1 MIKSKDCL
9 IAGGVISA
17 LISLLHVVL
26 ALKPELYRYIV
37 PGQESALAQMAEQG
51 ASLTTL
57 ASAALALI
65 FAVWALYA
73 FSGAGLIGPLPGL
86 RAILIA
92 TGVIY
97 ILRALFLP
105 SEINMVLTQGYPFR
119 FVAFS
124 TLSLMTGMLYLIGIR
139 KQRAVST

>member
-26 ALKPELYRYIV
+26 TLKPELYRYIV

-139 KQRAVST
+139 KQRAALT